1 MAELKTRRT
10 DGSVQRFLDGISS
23 KQRRD
28 DCSAVLEIM
37 KRATKAE
44 PRMWGSSIVGLG
56 DYRYKYDSGREI
68 DWFVIG
74 FSPRKESLT
83 LYAVGGF
90 PRYEA
95 LLKKLGSHK
104 LGKGC
109 LYIKR
114 LADVNEKVLNSLV
127 RAVVSQA
134 SGGKG

>member
-56 DYRYKYDSGREI
+56 DHRYKYDSGREL

-74 FSPRKESLT
+74 FSPRKDSLT

-127 RAVVSQA
+127 RAVVAQA